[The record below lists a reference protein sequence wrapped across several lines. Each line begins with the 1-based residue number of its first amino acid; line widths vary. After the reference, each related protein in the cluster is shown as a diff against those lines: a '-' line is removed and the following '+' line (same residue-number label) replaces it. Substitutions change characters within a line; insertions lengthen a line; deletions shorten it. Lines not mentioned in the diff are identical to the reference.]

1 MADELNILYKSQR
14 CHKFV
19 VNLLKEK
26 DNLFEFVKNPYVEG
40 TNNMAER
47 AMRPPVV
54 ARKISGGNRSQK
66 GAENYEILL
75 SVTQTLHK
83 NEKNLVEH
91 GHEILLTS
99 YG

>member
-1 MADELNILYKSQR
+1 
-14 CHKFV
+14 
-19 VNLLKEK
+19 
-26 DNLFEFVKNPYVEG
+26 
-40 TNNMAER
+40 MAER

-99 YG
+99 YVWPLS